1 MDDVY
6 YSIIKEISATI
17 KIKGSKF
24 IGYVKPVD
32 TVEEAEKYIDF
43 ISEQNYD
50 ATHNCTAF
58 KVGVGDQ
65 AVFRYNDDGE
75 PGGTGGRP
83 ILEAIEGKGLTN
95 VVGVVTRY
103 FGGTK
108 LGMGG
113 LSRAY
118 RNCADQALAKAG
130 KREFFFTKI
139 FVINFT
145 YNLTGIVMELID
157 KYACTI
163 EDKHY
168 GNKTELTLAVKKIQS
183 DEFKQN
189 LINKT
194 GGKISIKETE
204 NEST

>member
-1 MDDVY
+1 MDDIY
-6 YSIIKEISATI
+6 YSIIKEVSSRI

-32 TVEEAEKYIDF
+32 TIGQAEKYISF

-58 KVGVGDQ
+58 KVGVGDN
-65 AVFRYNDDGE
+65 AIYRYNDDGE

-83 ILEAIEGKGLTN
+83 ILEAIEAQGLTN
-95 VVGVVTRY
+95 IVSVVTRY

-108 LGMGG
+108 LGTGG

-118 RNCADQALAKAG
+118 RSCTDQALIKAG
-130 KREFFFTKI
+130 KRKLFFTET
-139 FVINFT
+139 FLINFS
-145 YNLTGIVMELID
+145 YDLTGIIMEFID
-157 KYACTI
+157 KFACTI
-163 EDKHY
+163 EDKKY
-168 GNKTELTLAVKKIQS
+168 DTETEFKVTIQKSQS
-183 DEFKQN
+183 DEFKQK

-194 GGKISIKETE
+194 GGKITIKETE
-204 NEST
+204 NEFN